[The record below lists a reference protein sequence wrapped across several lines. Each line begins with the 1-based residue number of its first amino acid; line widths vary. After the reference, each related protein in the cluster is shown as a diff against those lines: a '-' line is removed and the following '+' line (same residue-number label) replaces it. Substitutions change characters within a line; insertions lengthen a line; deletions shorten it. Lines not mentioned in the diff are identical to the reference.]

1 MGFKPLADNV
11 LIKVSDV
18 ETKTKSGLFIPGN
31 ASANPTDGVVVAV
44 GSGTL
49 VKDGSKFPI
58 EVEVGQRVL
67 FKENAGVIV
76 NIDGEDHMVLREYD
90 ILGVL

>member
-1 MGFKPLADNV
+1 
-11 LIKVSDV
+11 
-18 ETKTKSGLFIPGN
+18 
-31 ASANPTDGVVVAV
+31 V
-44 GSGTL
+44 GIGTL